1 MTTSR
6 RQFLQTTAAGVA
18 AAALGAVPSSAETP
32 TLGMIFPPAN
42 YPVPPEAKLLYPSG
56 VRFLAEGVGLTK
68 MTAEEYDRV
77 FVHILPAAQKLAK
90 EGANAISVM
99 GTSLTFYKGAEYEH
113 QLKVNVTKATGLP
126 STTMSTGI
134 VEGLRAMN
142 ARKLAVATAY
152 GDDVN
157 QRLKVFLEESGFQVL
172 SVKGLGIISFA
183 DRGPVTHDELLHF
196 SAGVYEGA
204 PKAEALVISCGGL
217 KTLDLIVPLEKHCQ
231 VPVVSSTPHALWA
244 SVRLVGLSGQV
255 QGYGTLLAK
264 KVPLR
269 S

>member
-1 MTTSR
+1 VQTSR
-6 RQFLQTTAAGVA
+6 RQFIQIASAGVA
-18 AAALGAVPSSAETP
+18 GAALGASVQAAGVP

-42 YPVPPEAKLLYPSG
+42 YPVPPEAKMLYPSG

-142 ARKLAVATAY
+142 AHKLAVATAY
-152 GDDVN
+152 DADVN
-157 QRLKVFLEESGFQVL
+157 NRLKVFLEESGFQVL
-172 SVKGLGIISFA
+172 SVKGLGIVSFA
-183 DRGPVTHDELLHF
+183 DRGPVTHDELLNF
-196 SAGVYEGA
+196 SAGVYAGA
-204 PKAEALVISCGGL
+204 SKADALVISCGGL
-217 KTLDLIVPLEKHCQ
+217 KTIDLIVPLEGRCK
-231 VPVVSSTPHALWA
+231 VPVISSTPHALWA
-244 SVRLVGLSGQV
+244 SVRLVGLSGQA

-264 KVPLR
+264 NVPLG